1 MTDALDDGPLV
12 EERLERIK
20 AVTDTALGFLDVEDL
35 LIELLDR
42 VLEILQADTAA
53 VLLTDESGRELFARA
68 ARGLEEEVRQGVRIP
83 IGSGFAGR
91 IAAERR
97 PIILDKVDATTVA
110 NPILWQKGI
119 RAMLGVPLL
128 SGGTLIGV
136 LHVGTVGDRHFGE
149 EDIEVLQL
157 VADRIAG
164 AVRLR
169 VLEAERDA
177 AEALQ
182 RSLVPSVP
190 PRIAGLEFAAR
201 YVPTEHGGIGG
212 DWYDVFELDDG
223 DVWIVTGDVVGHGL
237 RAAVVMGRLR
247 SALRSYALLGVT
259 PDEVLRLTDRKV
271 QHFEVGQMATCA
283 VAVVSPPY
291 DEASIVMAGH
301 PPVIA
306 ASPGLPAAFVEAIA
320 GPPLGVGIDLPWP
333 VTKVPLSPGGVLFFY
348 TDGLIE
354 RRDETLDDGL
364 ERLRLAVTADRP
376 EVVCQQ
382 VMAAVVGARES
393 QDDIAILTVRRSA
406 DT

>member
-1 MTDALDDGPLV
+1 MTDGIEPEQTV
-12 EERLERIK
+12 EERLERIRV
-20 AVTDTALGFLDVEDL
+20 VTDAALGFLDVEDL
-35 LIELLDR
+35 LVELLDR
-42 VLEILQADTAA
+42 VLEILGADTAS

-68 ARGLEEEVRQGVRIP
+68 ARGLEEEVRQGVRVP
-83 IGSGFAGR
+83 IGRGFAGT

-97 PIILDKVDATTVA
+97 PIILDRVDATTVA

-119 RAMLGVPLL
+119 RAMLGVPLIT
-128 SGGTLIGV
+128 GGTVIGV
-136 LHVGTVGDRHFGE
+136 LHVGTVGDRRFGDD
-149 EDIEVLQL
+149 DIEVLQL
-157 VADRIAG
+157 VAERIAG
-164 AVRLR
+164 AVRVR
-169 VLEAERDA
+169 VLEGERDA

-190 PRIAGLEFAAR
+190 PRLAGLEFAAR

-212 DWYDVFELDDG
+212 DWYDVFEVDNG
-223 DVWIVTGDVVGHGL
+223 DIWIVTGDVVGHGL

-283 VAVVSPPY
+283 VAMVSPPY
-291 DEASIVMAGH
+291 NEASIVSAGH
-301 PPVIA
+301 PPIIA
-306 ASPGLPAAFVEAIA
+306 VTPGQPAAFVDAIA

-333 VTKVPLSPGGVLFFY
+333 VTKVPLPPGGVLFFY

-354 RRDETLDDGL
+354 RRDEDLDLSLD
-364 ERLRLAVTADRP
+364 RLRAAVTADRP

-382 VMAAVVGARES
+382 VMAAAVGAREP
-393 QDDIAILTVRRSA
+393 QDDIAILAVRRSA
-406 DT
+406 DA

>member
-1 MTDALDDGPLV
+1 VTGALDDRQLV

-42 VLEILQADTAA
+42 VLEILQVDTAA

-83 IGSGFAGR
+83 IGTGFAGR

-97 PIILDKVDATTVA
+97 PIILDQVDATTVA

-128 SGGTLIGV
+128 SGGTMIGV
-136 LHVGTVGDRHFGE
+136 LHVGTVGDRHFGD

-164 AVRLR
+164 AVRVR

-190 PRIAGLEFAAR
+190 PRVAGLEFAAR

-212 DWYDVFELDDG
+212 DWYDVFEVDDG
-223 DVWIVTGDVVGHGL
+223 EVWIVTGDVVGHGL

-283 VAVVSPPY
+283 VAVLSPPY

-306 ASPGLPAAFVEAIA
+306 ASPGQPAAFVQAIA

-333 VTKVPLSPGGVLFFY
+333 VTKVPLAPGGVLFFY

-354 RRDETLDDGL
+354 RRDEPLDDSL

-376 EVVCQQ
+376 EVLCQQ

-393 QDDIAILTVRRSA
+393 QDDIAILAVRRST
-406 DT
+406 DI